1 MFLQKQ
7 QEKAANGIYEIVERV
22 IDEGRRGNIPEAF
35 KEKVSIFFSG
45 GPICAL
51 QLYS

>member
-1 MFLQKQ
+1 MFSQKQ
-7 QEKAANGIYEIVERV
+7 QEKEANGIYEIERV
-22 IDEGRRGNIPEAF
+22 IDEGRRGNIPKAL

-45 GPICAL
+45 GAIYAF